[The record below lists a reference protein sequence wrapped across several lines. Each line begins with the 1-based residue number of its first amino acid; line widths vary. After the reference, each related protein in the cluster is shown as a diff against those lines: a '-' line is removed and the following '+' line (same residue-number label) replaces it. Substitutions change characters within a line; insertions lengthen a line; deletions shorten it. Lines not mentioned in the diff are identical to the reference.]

1 VKNQRL
7 TLASAKLA
15 RGAPALWDEFMTA
28 LAAEHQTT
36 IQALISS
43 PPDQLATAQGRAQ
56 LMTALLTLMSTCVKD
71 ADQIT
76 EKAKK

>member
-15 RGAPALWDEFMTA
+15 RGAPALWADFMTA
-28 LAAEHQTT
+28 LAEEHQTT
-36 IQALISS
+36 IAALISS
-43 PPDQLATAQGRAQ
+43 PPDQLASAQGRAQ
-56 LMTALLTLMSTCVKD
+56 IMTALLSLLATCVKD
-71 ADQIT
+71 ADQII